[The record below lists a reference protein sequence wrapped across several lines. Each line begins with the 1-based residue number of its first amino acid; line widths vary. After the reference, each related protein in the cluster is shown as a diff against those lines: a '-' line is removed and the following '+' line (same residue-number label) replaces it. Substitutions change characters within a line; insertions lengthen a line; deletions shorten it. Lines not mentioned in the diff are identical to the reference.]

1 MQGIGGAHGMREYF
15 CKPSLPQ
22 GVAHAVALEPVC
34 PASGLSSHPP
44 GTSVQVESQ
53 LEPTD
58 PDCLAPP
65 SGCSD
70 GAGMRLSWR
79 VDNLSTLPET

>member
-1 MQGIGGAHGMREYF
+1 MRGIGGAHGMREYF

-44 GTSVQVESQ
+44 GTSVQVRLRVSWSPQ
-53 LEPTD
+53 LQIAWPLHLD
-58 PDCLAPP
+58 FQMGLA
-65 SGCSD
+65 
-70 GAGMRLSWR
+70 
-79 VDNLSTLPET
+79 